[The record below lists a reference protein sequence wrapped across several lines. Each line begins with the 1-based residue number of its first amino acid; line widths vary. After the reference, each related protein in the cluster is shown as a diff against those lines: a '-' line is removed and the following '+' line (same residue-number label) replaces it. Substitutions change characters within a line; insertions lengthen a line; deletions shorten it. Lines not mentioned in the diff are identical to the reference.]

1 MRKSPFAFRNPPCKH
16 QTPPYFGQNA
26 SVEWRLPGR
35 SRIHGFTLRSIT
47 SSRQVPIKIIE
58 RRPMITEIVRYW
70 SIARKI
76 YRYWSVLQE
85 ILYYWSLI
93 KNVFS
98 FLLGVVFG
106 AILALL
112 FAPQSGKELRAKI
125 QSTAEKDWQIM
136 QEQWQAETEKIH
148 QRLDQMQSEQK
159 QAQQ

>member
-1 MRKSPFAFRNPPCKH
+1 
-16 QTPPYFGQNA
+16 
-26 SVEWRLPGR
+26 
-35 SRIHGFTLRSIT
+35 
-47 SSRQVPIKIIE
+47 
-58 RRPMITEIVRYW
+58 MITEIVRYW

-159 QAQQ
+159 QAQQQVAVGSDGGELP